1 MFSGD
6 LGSPHGTEFPETYDG
21 KVFDSES
28 FDANVDAA
36 DLEGRLFSLL
46 FQSAT
51 DSFESDG
58 LVGKSENCNTD
69 RKRSVDLT
77 DNYADSNPRAR
88 KSSVSSCASVGNC
101 LSPGLLD
108 DTNALSLSSPT
119 LVDDMSDSV
128 SALPMKRRKQ
138 KKKVFKE
145 KTIVVS
151 SKSTKKENPKK
162 PRRRHSRGRYMCR
175 LCGLP
180 KKNHKCKFAPLVKT
194 RKKKREKILVT
205 VACQASFDD
214 DMTVAH
220 LNLASSPS
228 TEAPSTT
235 TVEPSPRP
243 LTFGLASDMFAV

>member
-6 LGSPHGTEFPETYDG
+6 LGSPHDTEFPGTYDG

-46 FQSAT
+46 FQSGT

-58 LVGKSENCNTD
+58 LVQKSENC
-69 RKRSVDLT
+69 RQKRSSADLA

-119 LVDDMSDSV
+119 LVDGMPDSM

-151 SKSTKKENPKK
+151 SKSTKKESPKK
-162 PRRRHSRGRYMCR
+162 PRRRHSRGNYMCR

-194 RKKKREKILVT
+194 RKKKRKKILVT

-243 LTFGLASDMFAV
+243 LTFGLVSDMFAV